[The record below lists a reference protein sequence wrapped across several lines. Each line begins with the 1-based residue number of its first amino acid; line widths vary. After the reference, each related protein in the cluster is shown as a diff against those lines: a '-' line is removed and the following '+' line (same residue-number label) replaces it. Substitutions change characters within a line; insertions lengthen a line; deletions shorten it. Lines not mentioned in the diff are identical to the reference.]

1 MNNKE
6 LHGESALERIATG
19 VPGLDEVLKGGFY
32 EGAVYIVR
40 GTPGAGKTILANQ
53 ICFHQARQG
62 KRALF
67 VTLLAE
73 NHARM
78 LQHLEQMSFYDSHL
92 IPKYVYYISAFRVLE
107 ENGLKGMMDLLRR
120 EMKAHEATIL
130 ILDGLIAVE
139 ETSTSDREFRKF
151 IHELQAHAAAAGCC
165 TLLLT
170 NGRRGEYHPEHTM
183 VDGLV
188 TLEDVPYGK
197 RRQRELE
204 VRKFRGSASL
214 RGRHPFQITDDGL
227 VVHPRPE
234 SRFLRNTASGNSGT
248 ISTGVDQ
255 IDNMTGGGLLAD
267 SSTLLLGPSGAGKTT
282 LGTAFLQKSSK
293 AEPGLHFG
301 FYESPERLIGNAKL
315 IGIDLQSRVDAGH
328 LEILWRPPVERILD
342 SLGNE
347 LIDAVRRRKV
357 RRLFIDG
364 WGGFAAAAET
374 ADRLSPFFAAIANEL
389 RSLGVTTICAMETA
403 NLIGPDLHLPAEG
416 VSAVAENMILLRYA
430 EYQNQLRRMISIM
443 KVRGSGFD
451 HTLREFE
458 IGALG
463 LHLLDSF
470 KNAEG
475 VLTGLGTERASN
487 SSRPAKHAKKS
498 SSVKKTATGR
508 RTNVRRRG
516 KA

>member
-1 MNNKE
+1 VNNKE
-6 LHGESALERIATG
+6 LSQELGLERIATG
-19 VPGLDEVLKGGFY
+19 VPGLDEILKGGFF

-78 LQHLEQMSFYDSHL
+78 LQHLEHMSFYDGRM
-92 IPKYVYYISAFRVLE
+92 IPKFVYYISAFRVLE

-120 EMKAHEATIL
+120 EMRAHEASIL
-130 ILDGLIAVE
+130 VLDGLIAVE

-151 IHELQAHAAAAGCC
+151 IHELQAHAATAGCC

-183 VDGLV
+183 VDGLI
-188 TLEDVPYGK
+188 TLEDVAYGK

-204 VRKFRGSASL
+204 VRKFRGSSSL

-234 SRFLRNTASGNSGT
+234 SRFLRNDNASKLT
-248 ISTGVDQ
+248 KISTGVDQ
-255 IDNMTGGGLLAD
+255 LDDMTQGGLTAS
-267 SSTLLLGPSGAGKTT
+267 SSTLLLGASGTGKTT
-282 LGTAFLQKSSK
+282 LGTAFLQRSSK
-293 AEPGLHFG
+293 AEPGLYFG
-301 FYESPERLIGNAKL
+301 FYESPDRLLANAAAV
-315 IGIDLQSRVDAGH
+315 GIDLRSRVEAGH
-328 LEILWRPPVERILD
+328 LEVVWRPPVERIID

-347 LIDAVRRRKV
+347 LIEHVRRRQV

-374 ADRLSPFFAAIANEL
+374 DERLPPFFAAITNEL
-389 RSLGVTTICAMETA
+389 RSLGVTSVCVMETA
-403 NLIGPDLHLPAEG
+403 NLIGPELNLPIKG
-416 VSAVAENMILLRYA
+416 ISAITENMILLRFS
-430 EYQNQLRRMISIM
+430 EYQGQLRRLISLM

-451 HTLREFE
+451 HKLREFD
-458 IGALG
+458 IGPQG
-463 LHLLDSF
+463 LHF
-470 KNAEG
+470 TAGFEGAERL
-475 VLTGLGTERASN
+475 LTGYGTERQATRAPRAS
-487 SSRPAKHAKKS
+487 AKKQP
-498 SSVKKTATGR
+498 KGR
-508 RTNVRRRG
+508 RSGARRRTR
-516 KA
+516 A

>member
-1 MNNKE
+1 VNNNE
-6 LHGESALERIATG
+6 RSREPELERIATG
-19 VPGLDEVLKGGFY
+19 VPGLDEVLKGGFF

-53 ICFHQARQG
+53 ICFQHARRG

-78 LQHLEQMSFYDSHL
+78 LQHLEQMSFYDARL

-107 ENGLKGMMDLLRR
+107 ENGLKGMMELLRR
-120 EMKAHEATIL
+120 EMRAHEASIL

-234 SRFLRNTASGNSGT
+234 SRFLRNTGIVNADR
-248 ISTGVDQ
+248 ISTGIAQLDT
-255 IDNMTGGGLLAD
+255 MTGGGLIAG

-282 LGTAFLQKSSK
+282 LGL
-293 AEPGLHFG
+293 
-301 FYESPERLIGNAKL
+301 
-315 IGIDLQSRVDAGH
+315 
-328 LEILWRPPVERILD
+328 
-342 SLGNE
+342 
-347 LIDAVRRRKV
+347 VR
-357 RRLFIDG
+357 
-364 WGGFAAAAET
+364 
-374 ADRLSPFFAAIANEL
+374 
-389 RSLGVTTICAMETA
+389 
-403 NLIGPDLHLPAEG
+403 
-416 VSAVAENMILLRYA
+416 
-430 EYQNQLRRMISIM
+430 
-443 KVRGSGFD
+443 
-451 HTLREFE
+451 
-458 IGALG
+458 AL
-463 LHLLDSF
+463 
-470 KNAEG
+470 
-475 VLTGLGTERASN
+475 
-487 SSRPAKHAKKS
+487 
-498 SSVKKTATGR
+498 
-508 RTNVRRRG
+508 
-516 KA
+516 

>member
-1 MNNKE
+1 MSNKDVSE
-6 LHGESALERIATG
+6 PGLDRIATG
-19 VPGLDEVLKGGFY
+19 VPGLDEILKGGFF

-53 ICFHQARQG
+53 ICFHHARQG

-78 LQHLEQMSFYDSHL
+78 LQHLEQMSFYDARM
-92 IPKYVYYISAFRVLE
+92 IPKQVYYISAFRVLE

-120 EMKAHEATIL
+120 EMRAHDASML

-151 IHELQAHAAAAGCC
+151 IHELQAHAAIAGCC

-183 VDGLV
+183 VDGLI
-188 TLEDVPYGK
+188 TLEDMPYGK

-227 VVHPRPE
+227 LVHPRPE
-234 SRFLRNTASGNSGT
+234 SRFLRNTGIANAGR
-248 ISTGVDQ
+248 ISTGVTQLDT
-255 IDNMTGGGLLAD
+255 MTGGGLIAD
-267 SSTLLLGPSGAGKTT
+267 SSTLLLGPSGSGKTL
-282 LGTAFLQKSSK
+282 LGTAFLQSSSK

-301 FYESPERLIGNAKL
+301 FYESPDRLVANSGL
-315 IGIDLQSRVDAGH
+315 IGIDLKSRVAAGH
-328 LEILWRPPVERILD
+328 LEILWHPPFERILD

-347 LIDAVRRRKV
+347 LIEAVRRRKV
-357 RRLFIDG
+357 KRLFIDG
-364 WGGFAAAAET
+364 WGGFAGTAET
-374 ADRLSPFFAAIANEL
+374 NERLGPFFAALANEL
-389 RSLGVTTICAMETA
+389 RSLGVTTICAMETQ
-403 NLIGPDLHLPAEG
+403 NLIGPELLVPTTG
-416 VSAVAENMILLRYA
+416 ISAVTENMILLRYS
-430 EYQNQLRRMISIM
+430 EYQGQLRRLISIM
-443 KVRGSGFD
+443 KVRGGGFD
-451 HTLREFE
+451 PKLREFE
-458 IGALG
+458 IGSQG
-463 LHLLDSF
+463 LRFVDSF
-470 KNAEG
+470 KTAEG
-475 VLTGLGTERASN
+475 VLSGFSTERPDAVA
-487 SSRPAKHAKKS
+487 PANKKNAAK
-498 SSVKKTATGR
+498 GR
-508 RTNVRRRG
+508 RVTARRRG

>member
-1 MNNKE
+1 VDNKDSN
-6 LHGESALERIATG
+6 LATGLERIATG

-40 GTPGAGKTILANQ
+40 GTPGAGKTIFANQ
-53 ICFHQARQG
+53 ICFHHARQG

-78 LQHLEQMSFYDSHL
+78 LQHLEQMSFYDAHL

-107 ENGLKGMMDLLRR
+107 ENGLKGMMELLRR
-120 EMKAHEATIL
+120 EMRAHDATIL

-151 IHELQAHAAAAGCC
+151 IHELQAHAAIAGCC

-183 VDGLV
+183 VDGLI

-204 VRKFRGSASL
+204 VRKFRGSSSL

-234 SRFLRNTASGNSGT
+234 SRFLRNTGT
-248 ISTGVDQ
+248 ATIEKISTGVTQLDA
-255 IDNMTGGGLLAD
+255 MTGGGLIAN
-267 SSTLLLGPSGAGKTT
+267 SSTLLLGSSGSGKTT

-293 AEPGLHFG
+293 TEPGLHFG
-301 FYESPERLIGNAKL
+301 FYESPERLIANAQL
-315 IGIDLQSRVDAGH
+315 IGIDLKLRVAAGH
-328 LEILWRPPVERILD
+328 LELMWRPPIERILD

-347 LIDAVRRRKV
+347 LIEAVRRRKV

-364 WGGFAAAAET
+364 WGGFAGAAE
-374 ADRLSPFFAAIANEL
+374 AQERLSPFFAAVANEL
-389 RSLGVTTICAMETA
+389 RSLGVTTICAMETD
-403 NLIGPDLHLPAEG
+403 NLIGPELHLPVDG
-416 VSAVAENMILLRYA
+416 ISAVSENMILLRYA
-430 EYQNQLRRMISIM
+430 EYQGRLRRFISIM
-443 KVRGSGFD
+443 KIRGGDFD
-451 HTLREFE
+451 HTLRAFE
-458 IGALG
+458 IGKQG
-463 LHLLDSF
+463 VQFVDSF
-470 KNAEG
+470 KTAEG
-475 VLTGLGTERASN
+475 VLSGSGTERPKRQAAGPRKS
-487 SSRPAKHAKKS
+487 AK
-498 SSVKKTATGR
+498 GR
-508 RTNVRRRG
+508 RATPRRRG
-516 KA
+516 KG

>member
-1 MNNKE
+1 VNNKDDSRE
-6 LHGESALERIATG
+6 LGLERIATG
-19 VPGLDEVLKGGFY
+19 LPGLDEVLKGGFF

-78 LQHLEQMSFYDSHL
+78 LQHLEQMSFYDAKL

-120 EMKAHEATIL
+120 EMRAHDASIL

-188 TLEDVPYGK
+188 TLEDMPYDK

-234 SRFLRNTASGNSGT
+234 SRFLCNTGIANADR
-248 ISTGVDQ
+248 ISTGITQLDG
-255 IDNMTGGGLLAD
+255 MTGGGLIAD
-267 SSTLLLGPSGAGKTT
+267 SSTLLLGPSGSGKTT
-282 LGTAFLQKSSK
+282 LGTAFLQASSK

-301 FYESPERLIGNAKL
+301 FYESPDRLIANAKS
-315 IGIDLQSRVDAGH
+315 IGIDLKSRVAAGH
-328 LEILWRPPVERILD
+328 LEILWRPPFERILD

-347 LIDAVRRRKV
+347 LVEAVRRRKV
-357 RRLFIDG
+357 KRLFMDG
-364 WGGFAAAAET
+364 WGGFAGTAET
-374 ADRLSPFFAAIANEL
+374 HERLSPFFAALTNEL
-389 RSLGVTTICAMETA
+389 RSLGVTSICAMETQ
-403 NLIGPDLHLPAEG
+403 NLIGPELLVPATG
-416 VSAVAENMILLRYA
+416 ISAVTENMILLRYS
-430 EYQNQLRRMISIM
+430 EYQGDLRRLISIM
-443 KVRGSGFD
+443 KVRGGGFD
-451 HTLREFE
+451 PKLREFE
-458 IGALG
+458 IGAEG
-463 LHLLDSF
+463 LRFIDSF
-470 KNAEG
+470 KTAEG
-475 VLTGLGTERASN
+475 VLSGFSTERPDTAAPA
-487 SSRPAKHAKKS
+487 RAKKPAK
-498 SSVKKTATGR
+498 GR
-508 RTNVRRRG
+508 RATARRRG

>member
-1 MNNKE
+1 MNNNE
-6 LHGESALERIATG
+6 LSREPGLERIATG
-19 VPGLDEVLKGGFY
+19 VPGLDEVLRGGFF

-53 ICFHQARQG
+53 ICFHRAREG

-78 LQHLEQMSFYDSHL
+78 LQHLEQMSFYDARM

-107 ENGLKGMMDLLRR
+107 ENGLKGMMDMLRR
-120 EMKAHEATIL
+120 EMRAHEASVL
-130 ILDGLIAVE
+130 VLDGLIAVE

-151 IHELQAHAAAAGCC
+151 IHELQAHAAAEGCC

-214 RGRHPFQITDDGL
+214 RGRHPFQITNDGL
-227 VVHPRPE
+227 FVHPRAE
-234 SRFLRNTASGNSGT
+234 SRFLRNTAAAKENR
-248 ISTGVDQ
+248 ISTGVAQLDA
-255 IDNMTGGGLLAD
+255 MTGGGLIAD
-267 SSTLLLGPSGAGKTT
+267 SSTLLLGPSGSGKTM
-282 LGTAFLQKSSK
+282 LGTAFLQCSSK

-301 FYESPERLIGNAKL
+301 FYEAPNQLVANAEL
-315 IGIDLQSRVDAGH
+315 IGIDLKSKVAAGH
-328 LEILWRPPVERILD
+328 LEIIWRPPFERILD

-347 LIDAVRRRKV
+347 VVEAVRRRKV
-357 RRLFIDG
+357 KRLFIDG
-364 WGGFAAAAET
+364 WGGFAGTAET
-374 ADRLSPFFAAIANEL
+374 TERLSPFFAALSNEL
-389 RSLGVTTICAMETA
+389 RSLGATVVCAMETP
-403 NLIGPDLHLPAEG
+403 NLIGPELQVPATG
-416 VSAVAENMILLRYA
+416 ISAVSENMILLRYS
-430 EYQNQLRRMISIM
+430 EYQGQLRRLISIM
-443 KVRGSGFD
+443 KIRGGGFD
-451 HTLREFE
+451 PRLREFE
-458 IGALG
+458 IGPQG
-463 LHLLDSF
+463 LRFIDSF

-475 VLTGLGTERASN
+475 VLSGYSTERPAAAAAPA
-487 SSRPAKHAKKS
+487 RAKKPAK
-498 SSVKKTATGR
+498 GR
-508 RTNVRRRG
+508 RPTARRRG

>member
-1 MNNKE
+1 VDNKDFTNDT
-6 LHGESALERIATG
+6 ALERIATG
-19 VPGLDEVLKGGFY
+19 VPGLDEILKGGFY

-53 ICFHQARQG
+53 ICFHHARQG

-78 LQHLEQMSFYDSHL
+78 HQHLEQMSFYDAHM
-92 IPKYVYYISAFRVLE
+92 IPKFVYYISAFRVLE
-107 ENGLKGMMDLLRR
+107 ENGLKGMMDMLRR
-120 EMKAHEATIL
+120 EMRAHEATIL

-188 TLEDVPYGK
+188 TLEDMPYGK

-204 VRKFRGSASL
+204 VRKFRGSSSL
-214 RGRHPFQITDDGL
+214 RGRHPFQITEDGV

-234 SRFLRNTASGNSGT
+234 SRFLRNTGIANAGR
-248 ISTGVDQ
+248 ISTGVEQLDA
-255 IDNMTGGGLLAD
+255 MTGGGLIAD
-267 SSTLLLGPSGAGKTT
+267 SSTLVLGPPGSGKTT
-282 LGTAFLQKSSK
+282 IGTAFLQGSSK

-301 FYESPERLIGNAKL
+301 FYESPERLIANAQL
-315 IGIDLQSRVDAGH
+315 IGIDIKSRVAAGH
-328 LEILWRPPVERILD
+328 LEITWRSTVERILD

-347 LIDAVRRRKV
+347 LIEVVRKRKV

-374 ADRLSPFFAAIANEL
+374 PERLGPFFSAIANEL
-389 RSLGVTTICAMETA
+389 RSLGVTTICSVETQ
-403 NLIGPDLHLPAEG
+403 NLIGPELRLPIEG
-416 VSAVAENMILLRYA
+416 LSAITENMILLRFA
-430 EYQNQLRRMISIM
+430 EYQGQLRRLISIM
-443 KVRGSGFD
+443 KIRGGGFD
-451 HTLREFE
+451 HTLREFD
-458 IGALG
+458 IGPQGVHFA
-463 LHLLDSF
+463 DRF
-470 KNAEG
+470 QKAEG
-475 VLTGLGTERASN
+475 MLSGSGTERPD
-487 SSRPAKHAKKS
+487 RPAARVKKPAKK
-498 SSVKKTATGR
+498 GR
-508 RTNVRRRG
+508 RATARRRSKG
-516 KA
+516 

>member
-1 MNNKE
+1 VNNKDSN
-6 LHGESALERIATG
+6 LDAGLERIATG
-19 VPGLDEVLKGGFY
+19 VPGLDEVLKGGFF

-53 ICFHQARQG
+53 ICFQHARQA

-78 LQHLEQMSFYDSHL
+78 LQHLEQMSFYDAHL

-120 EMKAHEATIL
+120 EMRAHEATIL
-130 ILDGLIAVE
+130 VLDGLIAVE

-204 VRKFRGSASL
+204 VRKFRGSSSL

-234 SRFLRNTASGNSGT
+234 SRFLRNTGVET
-248 ISTGVDQ
+248 DRRVSTGIAQLDA
-255 IDNMTGGGLLAD
+255 MTEGGLIAD
-267 SSTLLLGPSGAGKTT
+267 TSTLVLGPSGSGKTT

-293 AEPGLHFG
+293 EEPGLHFG
-301 FYESPERLIGNAKL
+301 FYESPQRLVANAQLIGV
-315 IGIDLQSRVDAGH
+315 DLKSRVAAGH
-328 LEILWRPPVERILD
+328 LEVIWRPTIERILD

-364 WGGFAAAAET
+364 WGGFAAAAE
-374 ADRLSPFFAAIANEL
+374 AQERLGPFFAAICNEL
-389 RSLGVTTICAMETA
+389 RSLNVTTICAVETE
-403 NLIGPDLHLPAEG
+403 NLIGPDLHLPIEG
-416 VSAVAENMILLRYA
+416 ISAITENMFLLRYA
-430 EYQNQLRRMISIM
+430 EYQGRLRRLISIM
-443 KVRGSGFD
+443 KIRGGGFD
-451 HTLREFE
+451 HSLREFE
-458 IGALG
+458 IGPRG

-470 KNAEG
+470 RHAEG
-475 VLTGLGTERASN
+475 VLSGFGTERADPVKRATRSGT
-487 SSRPAKHAKKS
+487 PAKKPAK
-498 SSVKKTATGR
+498 GR
-508 RTNVRRRG
+508 RAPARRRG

>member
-1 MNNKE
+1 VNNKE
-6 LHGESALERIATG
+6 VSEPGLERIATG
-19 VPGLDEVLKGGFY
+19 IPGLDEVLKGGFFD
-32 EGAVYIVR
+32 GAVYIVR

-78 LQHLEQMSFYDSHL
+78 LQHLEQMSFYDAKL

-107 ENGLKGMMDLLRR
+107 ENGLKGMMELLRR
-120 EMKAHEATIL
+120 EMRAHEASVL

-188 TLEDVPYGK
+188 TLEDVSYGK

-214 RGRHPFQITDDGL
+214 RGRHPFQITDAGL

-234 SRFLRNTASGNSGT
+234 AHFLRNVGIANDSR
-248 ISTGVDQ
+248 ISTGIGQLDT
-255 IDNMTGGGLLAD
+255 MTGGGLIAD
-267 SSTLLLGPSGAGKTT
+267 SSTLLLGPSGSGKTM
-282 LGTAFLQKSSK
+282 LGTAFLQCSSK

-301 FYESPERLIGNAKL
+301 FYESPDRLVANAQL
-315 IGIDLQSRVDAGH
+315 IGIDLKSKLAAGH
-328 LEILWRPPVERILD
+328 LEILWRPPFERILD

-347 LIDAVRRRKV
+347 LVEAVRRRKV
-357 RRLFIDG
+357 KRLFIDG
-364 WGGFAAAAET
+364 WGGFAGTAET
-374 ADRLSPFFAAIANEL
+374 PERLGPFFAALANEL
-389 RSLGVTTICAMETA
+389 RSLGVTTVCAMEA
-403 NLIGPDLHLPAEG
+403 QNLIGPELMVPTTG
-416 VSAVAENMILLRYA
+416 ISAVTENMILLRYS
-430 EYQNQLRRMISIM
+430 EYQGQLRRLISIM
-443 KVRGSGFD
+443 KVRGGGFD
-451 HTLREFE
+451 PKLREFE
-458 IGALG
+458 IGPEG
-463 LHLLDSF
+463 LRFLDSF
-470 KNAEG
+470 KTAERLLSG
-475 VLTGLGTERASN
+475 FGTERPDTE
-487 SSRPAKHAKKS
+487 RPGATSPARA
-498 SSVKKTATGR
+498 KKTAKARRATG
-508 RTNVRRRG
+508 RRRG